1 MITRHLDS
9 ARLRVRAMLGLSLA
23 AMLAAASPAHAQSDA
38 VEQFYKGRQLR
49 LVIGYSVGGGYDIYG
64 RIAAEFLGRYMPGNP
79 TIIPQNMPG
88 AGSMAA
94 ARYMFAAAPRD
105 GSVIAMLA
113 QTLPVDT
120 LVQGD
125 KAGVDITQL
134 PYIGRL
140 TSNVDFGQ
148 GRADAKFKTFED
160 ARERELVVAA
170 TAGAS
175 PANIFPTALNRFAGS
190 KFKIIV
196 GYPGSNDM
204 LLALERGEVDL
215 IGANGLA
222 STMVRN
228 PDWILKQQVPILY
241 QASLKRHP
249 LLAHVPTLEEL
260 GRDAEG
266 KAVLR
271 AIASSSEF
279 GRSLMTTP
287 GIPAE
292 RLAALRKA
300 MQAMVTDPHFLA
312 VMKERRI
319 MIEPATGEEL
329 DQLTVETS
337 KLPKSVVAMIAQM
350 LK

>member
-1 MITRHLDS
+1 MIIGYFDRGL
-9 ARLRVRAMLGLSLA
+9 LRVGATLGFAIA
-23 AMLAAASPAHAQSDA
+23 AMLATGSPACAQGDGI
-38 VEQFYKGRQLR
+38 EQFYKGRQLR

-64 RIAAEFLGRYMPGNP
+64 RIAAEFLGRYIPGNP
-79 TIIPQNMPG
+79 AIVPQNMPG

-94 ARYMFAAAPRD
+94 ARYLFAAAPRD
-105 GSVIAMLA
+105 GTVIATLA
-113 QTLPVDT
+113 QTLPLDM
-120 LVQGD
+120 LVQGE
-125 KAGVDITQL
+125 KSGFDITQM

-140 TSNVDFGQ
+140 TTNVDFGQ
-148 GRADAKFKTFED
+148 GRSDAKFKSFDD
-160 ARERELVVAA
+160 ARQRELVVAA

-190 KFKIIV
+190 KFKILV

-222 STMVRN
+222 STLVRN
-228 PDWILKQQVPILY
+228 PDWILKKQVPILY

-249 LLAHVPTLEEL
+249 LLPDVPTLEEL
-260 GRDAEG
+260 GTSPEG
-266 KAVLR
+266 RAVLR
-271 AIASSSEF
+271 AISSSSEF

-287 GIPAE
+287 GVPAD
-292 RLAALRKA
+292 RVAALRKA
-300 MQAMVTDPHFLA
+300 VQAMVADPQFLA

-329 DQLTVETS
+329 DRLTAETARLPRPVVE
-337 KLPKSVVAMIAQM
+337 MIAQM